1 VISIDLRSQVSSS
14 LGVYIPEGH
23 TAKDEEEE
31 MDYIGILNRVLPKE
45 IQVIAW
51 APVEQGLSSR
61 FDCKKRTYKYF
72 FPKADLDIQ
81 VSQHWVKFGMIPK
94 SLLLKLAELEAVKV
108 ELQLHIVKLA
118 ELEAVEVELQ
128 LRIVKLAELEAVKVE
143 LQLRIVKLAELQA
156 VEVELQLRIVKLAEL
171 EAVEVELQLRIV
183 KLAELEAVE
192 VELQLRI
199 VKLAELEA
207 VEVELQWRIVK
218 LAEVEAVKVELQL
231 RIVKLA
237 ELEAVE
243 VELQLRIV
251 KLAELEAVEVELQL
265 RIVKLAEL
273 EAVEVEL
280 QLRIVKLPE
289 LEAVEVELQLR
300 IVKLPELEAV
310 EVELQLLIV
319 KLVELE
325 AVEVELQLLIVKL
338 VELEAV
344 EVELQ
349 LLIVKL
355 VELEAAMREASQ
367 YLLGTHDFR
376 NFCKMDVG
384 NGVINYTRNILQ
396 LTIDAPTGD
405 DSYNMCELTIQ
416 GQAFL
421 WHQVRCVVAILFL
434 IGQRKENPDLVKELL
449 DVDKN
454 PRKPQYS
461 MASEI
466 PLILFDSSYEGIEWK
481 HNQQSLKT
489 TIKHFQ
495 ELWCN
500 YAVRATM
507 LNKIMATLSSISVPG
522 NLEMNKLN
530 SQILIE
536 GVESKVYKPIM
547 KRQLCDSLEQKMEH
561 FAKRFK
567 HKN

>member
-1 VISIDLRSQVSSS
+1 MAGISNNYEDVFKKRRELKKSELNLLDKDELITKVIQLQAQNEQLQRLVYLNEKTEKNTPKKKKEGRQFNFTKFAKRHVFLQIAYLGWDYLGYVTQDHSERTIEAELFKALTKTCLIESRETANYHRCGRTDKGVSAFFQVISIDLRSQVSSS

-81 VSQHWVKFGMIPK
+81 
-94 SLLLKLAELEAVKV
+94 
-108 ELQLHIVKLA
+108 
-118 ELEAVEVELQ
+118 
-128 LRIVKLAELEAVKVE
+128 
-143 LQLRIVKLAELQA
+143 
-156 VEVELQLRIVKLAEL
+156 
-171 EAVEVELQLRIV
+171 
-183 KLAELEAVE
+183 
-192 VELQLRI
+192 
-199 VKLAELEA
+199 
-207 VEVELQWRIVK
+207 
-218 LAEVEAVKVELQL
+218 
-231 RIVKLA
+231 
-237 ELEAVE
+237 
-243 VELQLRIV
+243 
-251 KLAELEAVEVELQL
+251 
-265 RIVKLAEL
+265 
-273 EAVEVEL
+273 
-280 QLRIVKLPE
+280 
-289 LEAVEVELQLR
+289 
-300 IVKLPELEAV
+300 
-310 EVELQLLIV
+310 
-319 KLVELE
+319 
-325 AVEVELQLLIVKL
+325 
-338 VELEAV
+338 
-344 EVELQ
+344 
-349 LLIVKL
+349 
-355 VELEAAMREASQ
+355 AMREASQ